1 MEWQEKVFS
10 PLDVMLL
17 HSEFGQTAD
26 PLLSASLKRDHYK
39 REEERF
45 MYRDPQ
51 VGDPQGEEGPKRP
64 GGGEGGRSL
73 CICLYKCLEKSNQ
86 I

>member
-51 VGDPQGEEGPKRP
+51 VGDPQVEEGPQRP
-64 GGGEGGRSL
+64 GRGEGKG
-73 CICLYKCLEKSNQ
+73 CAGVDTHTYI
-86 I
+86 